1 MPKPSRKYDHP
12 QEYHR
17 HEGGDSG
24 KLFHST
30 GKWGVILILFSAVAT
45 SIAIFTPYW
54 LQNDYEPT
62 FSKMGLW
69 IRCAGAEDY
78 YRTNF
83 YKFDLTGECRWILV
97 PKEYPLIFLG
107 IQIFYSICWIL
118 LMLTTVRMMSPIFKA
133 KCCPGQNGSGLIPL
147 KTIGIMLLVSAA
159 LGALTL
165 LLFAVFVEN
174 WRGRDNYL
182 SWSFGVAIMGVLSGI
197 PGAILLLIESRKQIV
212 PHPQDRAESYIY

>member
-1 MPKPSRKYDHP
+1 MGHVCRKFANLTKFAKILQIFSLNMPKPSRKYDHP

-97 PKEYPLIFLG
+97 PKEYPCKLRWK
-107 IQIFYSICWIL
+107 S
-118 LMLTTVRMMSPIFKA
+118 
-133 KCCPGQNGSGLIPL
+133 
-147 KTIGIMLLVSAA
+147 
-159 LGALTL
+159 
-165 LLFAVFVEN
+165 
-174 WRGRDNYL
+174 
-182 SWSFGVAIMGVLSGI
+182 SF
-197 PGAILLLIESRKQIV
+197 
-212 PHPQDRAESYIY
+212 